1 MIYFDTDVW
10 IHSLVIQ
17 DEAKHKHANDLIV
30 SYAQKGYIIS
40 TLNLQEILFVLG
52 KLKINQDQIKT
63 IAEDLFQLNTIGYSL
78 NEMKRAYAIAKQMSF
93 KQINDCIVFI
103 RPSQKIT
110 AKNSLRLIKRILAK
124 SKN

>member
-17 DEAKHKHANDLIV
+17 DEDKHTYANDLIA

-52 KLKINQDQIKT
+52 KLKIDSEKIKT
-63 IAEDLFQLNTIGYSL
+63 IAEVI
-78 NEMKRAYAIAKQMSF
+78 
-93 KQINDCIVFI
+93 
-103 RPSQKIT
+103 
-110 AKNSLRLIKRILAK
+110 RLISARKATKNERSSYTKRLRK
-124 SKN
+124 